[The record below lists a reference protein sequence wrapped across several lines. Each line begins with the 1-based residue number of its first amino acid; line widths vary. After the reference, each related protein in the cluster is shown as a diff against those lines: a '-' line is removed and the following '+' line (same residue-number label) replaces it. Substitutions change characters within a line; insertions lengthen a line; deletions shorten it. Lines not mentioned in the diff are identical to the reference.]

1 MKRKDNLP
9 YLNSERLDIIFERVY
24 ELKDE
29 DKPFNEERL
38 NGFLAMIKEMQH
50 FNHWYRPDDA
60 RELFDL
66 MDPIFNFERNS
77 EGTTMWLAL
86 ILAIGELYG
95 FSDQK
100 LLGVM
105 KQVKVRK

>member
-1 MKRKDNLP
+1 MKIKKDLP
-9 YLNSERLDIIFERVY
+9 YLNQERLDIIFECVY
-24 ELKDE
+24 ELRGD
-29 DKPFNEERL
+29 DKPFHEDRL
-38 NGFLAMIKEMQH
+38 NGFLVMLKAMQH
-50 FNHWYRPDDA
+50 FNHWYRPDDTH
-60 RELFDL
+60 ELFDL

-86 ILAIGELYG
+86 ILAIDELYG

-100 LLGVM
+100 LLEVM